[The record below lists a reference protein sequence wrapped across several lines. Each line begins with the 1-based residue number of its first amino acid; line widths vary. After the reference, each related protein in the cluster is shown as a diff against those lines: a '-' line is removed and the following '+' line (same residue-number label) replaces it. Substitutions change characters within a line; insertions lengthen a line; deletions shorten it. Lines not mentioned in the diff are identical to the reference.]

1 MKILKIIF
9 FIIFIPFFVKAQ
21 VINTVITQNP
31 NTITVTGY
39 TEISLIPDY
48 FLCELQLSEEIE
60 ENYKDNRSTKTVT
73 RVLDSVEFDL
83 IQFLVKNNID
93 TNKLEII
100 NYGIDPYFNNNRV
113 SEFVLLTVRKT
124 NDIKK
129 ILIQYPNKNIKVVKI
144 IKKFEIKED
153 SVATEMFIKAI
164 SNARTKAEKVAASEK
179 RSVGLVLSIVES
191 VYKLGINNDHRF
203 IMDSFIEQSN
213 TLKGFSETFNAHLQV
228 TFELK

>member
-100 NYGIDPYFNNNRV
+100 NYGIDPYFNNNRF

-129 ILIQYPNKNIKVVKI
+129 ILIQYPNKNIKVAKI

-153 SVATEMFIKAI
+153 SLATEMFINAI
-164 SNARTKAEKVAASEK
+164 SNARTKAEKIAASEK
-179 RSVGLVLSIVES
+179 RSAGLVLSIVES
-191 VYKLGINNDHRF
+191 FYKLGINNDHRL

-213 TLKGFSETFNAHLQV
+213 MVKGFSETFNAHLQV